1 MSMFPVHNFSHDF
14 NHDLS
19 RVSLVC
25 EFVMISSAAP
35 SSKRRELVGQS
46 PMVHEVRQCDDDDD
60 DTCDIF
66 PGHDNSCCH
75 ERKNEG
81 ERRGTAPLTV
91 TAQPAQVHE
100 RARKGRRAQLNLGL
114 GLREETKI

>member
-1 MSMFPVHNFSHDF
+1 MKPNLQNQLMPRIVEYAKAKEETDSILYAPLSMFPVHNFSHDF

-46 PMVHEVRQCDDDDD
+46 PMVHEVRQCDDDDA
-60 DTCDIF
+60 TCDIF

-75 ERKNEG
+75 ERRG
-81 ERRGTAPLTV
+81 EELHSSEQLRGA
-91 TAQPAQVHE
+91 
-100 RARKGRRAQLNLGL
+100 
-114 GLREETKI
+114 